1 MRGVETNYL
10 ARPDLVE
17 QVDSFVARGC
27 RREYIYDPKIVGVVK
42 AAHFIK

>member
-17 QVDSFVARGC
+17 QVDSFVARSG
-27 RREYIYDPKIVGVVK
+27 RREYVYDPEIVGVVK